1 MKYNAIIPV
10 RNERNAFTDWT
21 VSFKINFE
29 KTIRRKRMEKCDCR
43 KTIVTKDGP
52 KAIGPYSV
60 AVKACHFIYTAGQ
73 IGLDPATGNLVEG
86 GVEGETHQAIRNLES
101 ILKAA
106 GGDLRNV
113 VKNTVF
119 LRDIND
125 FAKMNIIY
133 AEYFKED
140 PPARS
145 AFQVAALPKGAA
157 IEIESVA
164 HICDCDKKETKKD
177 CCCNK

>member
-1 MKYNAIIPV
+1 
-10 RNERNAFTDWT
+10 
-21 VSFKINFE
+21 
-29 KTIRRKRMEKCDCR
+29 MENCDCR
-43 KTIVTKDGP
+43 KTIIAKDGP

-73 IGLDPATGNLVEG
+73 LGLDPATGNLVEG
-86 GVEGETHQAIRNLES
+86 GVEGETRQAIKNLES

-113 VKNTVF
+113 IKNTVF

-125 FAKMNIIY
+125 FAKMNVIY
-133 AEYFKED
+133 AEFFNEK

-145 AFQVAALPKGAA
+145 AIQVAALPKDAA

-164 HICDCDKKETKKD
+164 HICDCDKKETSNTCSCHK
-177 CCCNK
+177 